1 MACDVAPV
9 RAATPG
15 AAWEAPTASPEEDPS
30 ERRSFWGHSSVLQIL
45 LSVCPSQERA
55 PFFNESSGQAR
66 SGGTLALAHMVDRDM
81 DALFWW
87 GKQHWVVRCWA
98 RCVSLLLHCPL
109 TAELFFWCACMGRCC
124 IPRRMNGYS
133 CLPCSLNQVNARA
146 PSELSVLCPIVQS
159 PMVGRHP
166 WAYLLSTKTA
176 ADKVTGIAVD
186 CTCNGQHHGGN
197 YLEARKK

>member
-98 RCVSLLLHCPL
+98 RCVSLSADSRVVLLVRMHGPL
-109 TAELFFWCACMGRCC
+109 LYSTENERLLLPPLF
-124 IPRRMNGYS
+124 S
-133 CLPCSLNQVNARA
+133 
-146 PSELSVLCPIVQS
+146 QS
-159 PMVGRHP
+159 
-166 WAYLLSTKTA
+166 
-176 ADKVTGIAVD
+176 
-186 CTCNGQHHGGN
+186 GQCKGPF
-197 YLEARKK
+197 